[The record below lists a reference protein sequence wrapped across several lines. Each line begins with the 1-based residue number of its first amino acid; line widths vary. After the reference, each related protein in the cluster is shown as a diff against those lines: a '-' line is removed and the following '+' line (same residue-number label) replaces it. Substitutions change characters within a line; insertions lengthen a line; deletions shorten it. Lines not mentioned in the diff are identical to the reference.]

1 MQLAKKSPEHNSL
14 TTTIMTSGTK
24 ISVAELDKH
33 AKPDDCWIVVNG
45 KVYDLT
51 TFAPNHPGG
60 PDSKSPSPPIPTHQ
74 TTNPLTSTLQ

>member
-1 MQLAKKSPEHNSL
+1 VHLAKTSPYHNSFTI
-14 TTTIMTSGTK
+14 TTTTMASNSK
-24 ISVAELDKH
+24 ISVADKH

-60 PDSKSPSPPIPTHQ
+60 PDSEPF
-74 TTNPLTSTLQ
+74 TTNTTTKPTDSVQ

>member
-1 MQLAKKSPEHNSL
+1 
-14 TTTIMTSGTK
+14 MTSNPK

-60 PDSKSPSPPIPTHQ
+60 PDSKTLATNTRPPTY
-74 TTNPLTSTLQ
+74 